1 MKALILVSSIFY
13 LLGLKISNTVDI
25 FKNHGTVE
33 PIIMKQPVVQ
43 KDETKNTTYSK
54 ELKAVPLEPDSTS
67 VSGSN
72 QALAPKVEE

>member
-1 MKALILVSSIFY
+1 MKAILLVSSIFY

-25 FKNHGTVE
+25 FKRDSNVE
-33 PIIMKQPVVQ
+33 PVVLDQPVS
-43 KDETKNTTYSK
+43 KDETKNASYTK
-54 ELKAVPLEPDSTS
+54 ELKAVPTEPDSTS